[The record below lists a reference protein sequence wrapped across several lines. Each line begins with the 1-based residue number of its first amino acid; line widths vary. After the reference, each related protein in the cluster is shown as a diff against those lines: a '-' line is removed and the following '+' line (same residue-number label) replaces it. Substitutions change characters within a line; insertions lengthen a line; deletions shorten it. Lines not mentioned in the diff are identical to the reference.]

1 MKILNKEFTE
11 GDTVEIDVKKDEI
24 AFKKMN

>member
-24 AFKKMN
+24 TFKKMN